1 MGDIKRPLRI
11 VMGWQLV
18 LTMLLAVL
26 CAWLAG
32 VHGAISALLGGVVAM
47 AGGLAFAWLASAQK
61 IRSQS
66 PEAAWDGLTSIFKA
80 EAAKVAVIIV
90 LLWLVLATYKEVVVL
105 GFIGTFILAV
115 ITFSMAIFLRNPV
128 SLETGK
134 NHVD

>member
-1 MGDIKRPLRI
+1 MGNITRPLRI

-18 LTMLLAVL
+18 LTMLLAIV

-32 VHGAISALLGGVVAM
+32 VHGAISAVLGGVVAM
-47 AGGLAFAWLASAQK
+47 AGGLAFTWLASSRKKLPQA
-61 IRSQS
+61 
-66 PEAAWDGLTSIFKA
+66 PEVAWDGLTQIFKA
-80 EAAKVAVIIV
+80 EAAKVGVIIV

-115 ITFSMAIFLRNPV
+115 IIFSMAIFLRNPM

>member
-1 MGDIKRPLRI
+1 M

-18 LTMLLAVL
+18 LTMLLAIV

-32 VHGAISALLGGVVAM
+32 LHGAISAALGGVVAV
-47 AGGLAFAWLASAQK
+47 AGGLAFTWLASSQK
-61 IRSQS
+61 TRPQG
-66 PEAAWDGLTSIFKA
+66 PEAAWDGLTQIFKA
-80 EAAKVAVIIV
+80 EAAKVGVIIV

-115 ITFSMAIFLRNPV
+115 IIFSMAIFLRNPV

>member
-1 MGDIKRPLRI
+1 MGDITKPLRI
-11 VMGWQLV
+11 VMAWQLV
-18 LTMLLAVL
+18 LTMLLAIV

-32 VHGAISALLGGVVAM
+32 VQGAISAVLGGAVAM
-47 AGGLAFAWLASAQK
+47 AGGLAFTWLASPKK
-61 IRSQS
+61 IPSQT
-66 PEAAWDGLTSIFKA
+66 PEAAWDGLTRIFKA
-80 EAAKVAVIIV
+80 EAAKVGVIIA
-90 LLWLVLATYKEVVVL
+90 LLWLVLTTYKDVVVL